1 MTTAAT
7 AAEAPQSIRR
17 ATPLRAFVAICSRDL
32 FVTSRQLPSFLIQA
46 LVQPAFMLFVFA
58 EILPKLGWA
67 RPGYGNILV
76 PGIIAVT
83 AVLTALQSTALP
95 LVLEFGY
102 TKEIEDRLLAPLPVS
117 YVAYQKLVVAAL
129 RGLAAALIVFPISY
143 LIVRSGLHLSA
154 SHLPLVAL
162 FLVLASFLG
171 AALGLTVG
179 TYVEPR
185 QINVVFAVVFTPL
198 FFTGCTQYPWQTLDK
213 LQWFKIVT
221 LFNPLTYASE
231 GLRGSLVPSV
241 QHMDWWIAAPVLLAF
256 AAVLAAFGTRGFLK
270 RCVE

>member
-1 MTTAAT
+1 MTTAAA
-7 AAEAPQSIRR
+7 AAESTRSVRR
-17 ATPLRAFVAICSRDL
+17 TTSLRAFFAICSRDL
-32 FVTSRQLPSFLIQA
+32 FVTSRQLPSFLAQA
-46 LVQPAFMLFVFA
+46 LIQPAFMLFVFA

-67 RPGYGNILV
+67 RPGYGNVLV

-129 RGLAAALIVFPISY
+129 RGLAAALIVVPLSY
-143 LIVRSGLHLSA
+143 GIVRSGLSLSA
-154 SHLPLVAL
+154 DHLPQVAL

-179 TYVEPR
+179 TFVDPR
-185 QINVVFAVVFTPL
+185 QITVVFAVVFTPL

-213 LQWFKIVT
+213 LLWFKIVT

-231 GLRGSLVPSV
+231 GLRGALSPSV
-241 QHMDWWIAAPVLLAF
+241 AHMHWWVAALALF
-256 AAVLAAFGTRGFLK
+256 GFTVVLAAVGRHGFLR